1 MNADSRCARW
11 RTHHWDCQPLDS
23 LIDPCYFSP
32 PIPPD
37 GKPCLSVTA
46 FHASIPRAGYVFTR
60 TALGEPWVRTA

>member
-1 MNADSRCARW
+1 MNSLNHWLCAPG
-11 RTHHWDCQPLDS
+11 DAV
-23 LIDPCYFSP
+23 DPIYFSP

-60 TALGEPWVRTA
+60 KGLGESWVRMS